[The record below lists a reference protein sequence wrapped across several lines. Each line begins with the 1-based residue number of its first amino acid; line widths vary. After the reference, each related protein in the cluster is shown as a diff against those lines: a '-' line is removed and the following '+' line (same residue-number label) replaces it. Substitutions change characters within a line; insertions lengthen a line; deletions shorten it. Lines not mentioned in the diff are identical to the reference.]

1 MDDPVTGF
9 ISGSLPVS
17 LSRRLW
23 RACVHFLWMSKWL
36 FLLIALGV
44 VGSCQSQ
51 SQSFLWVAGSIPS
64 GSQPTSVSCPGPST
78 CFVVGQN
85 GLILLTQNGGLTYQ
99 PLDFVNGGFAL
110 ANFNLTSISC
120 PSTLICYI
128 VGNQGLIAQTLD
140 GGATFQVTNETVN
153 GNLTLNSVSCQTVT
167 TPACVAVGSNN
178 SMYILPIL
186 SGAWTAVLN
195 SSSSGVGPANYGQVA
210 ISGSTIL
217 ISAQTTSG
225 QGIPGLV
232 VSSDSGVTF
241 QFSPISQADA
251 PQGISGVACQLSG
264 TCIAVGPGAVLQ
276 SQLSTLSWY
285 PVAIPQSFSQP
296 AGFLQ
301 EVSPDPSGS
310 FWLTGSSGTL
320 IYLSNGVSQTST
332 GNGLWIFELQTL
344 PGSGISETVGQ
355 VGCSGSYSCIAAVY
369 SLSVN
374 GSVYETGAQ
383 ISGQSSLQTP

>member
-1 MDDPVTGF
+1 MSAPARGWLSGF
-9 ISGSLPVS
+9 SPPPFSRCWVGLAF
-17 LSRRLW
+17 LSIL
-23 RACVHFLWMSKWL
+23 V
-36 FLLIALGV
+36 
-44 VGSCQSQ
+44 SCQSQ
-51 SQSFLWVAGSIPS
+51 SQSFLWVSGSIPT
-64 GSQPTSVSCPGPST
+64 GSQPTAVSCPGPST

-85 GLILLTQNGGLTYQ
+85 GLILLTQNGGFTYV

-140 GGATFQVTNETVN
+140 GGSTFQVTNETVN

-178 SMYILPIL
+178 SMYVLPIL
-186 SGAWTAVLN
+186 AGAWTPVLN
-195 SSSSGVGPANYGQVA
+195 SGSSGVGPANYGEVV

-217 ISAQTTSG
+217 ISAQTTTG

-241 QFSPISQADA
+241 QFSPISQTEA

-264 TCIAVGPGAVLQ
+264 ICIAVGPGAVLQ
-276 SQLSTLSWY
+276 SQLTVLSWY
-285 PVAIPQSFSQP
+285 PVVIPQAFSQQ
-296 AGFLQ
+296 AGFLE

-320 IYLSNGVSQTST
+320 IYLSNGLSQTST
-332 GNGLWIFELQTL
+332 GNNLWSFELQSL
-344 PGSGISETVGQ
+344 PGATISDTVGE
-355 VGCSGSYSCIAAVY
+355 VGCSGSYSCISAVY
-369 SLSVN
+369 SLSQN
-374 GSVYETGAQ
+374 GAVYETGAQ
-383 ISGQSSLQTP
+383 ISGQSGLQTP

>member
-1 MDDPVTGF
+1 MEIGAN
-9 ISGSLPVS
+9 G
-17 LSRRLW
+17 RW
-23 RACVHFLWMSKWL
+23 RFSVRPLVMARWS
-36 FLLIALGV
+36 V
-44 VGSCQSQ
+44 VWAFWAILVSCQSQ
-51 SQSFLWVAGSIPS
+51 SQSFLWVAGSISP
-64 GSQPTSVSCPGPST
+64 GAQPTSVSCPGPST

-85 GLILLTQNGGLTYQ
+85 GLILLTQNGGLTYS

-140 GGATFQVTNETVN
+140 GGSTFQITNETVN

-178 SMYILPIL
+178 SMYVLPIL
-186 SGAWTAVLN
+186 AGAWTPVLT
-195 SSSSGVGPANYGQVA
+195 SASSGVGPANYGQVS

-217 ISAQTTSG
+217 IAAQTTTG

-241 QFSPISQADA
+241 QFSPISQTEA
-251 PQGISGVACQLSG
+251 PQGISGVACGLSG

-276 SQLSTLSWY
+276 DQLPALTWY
-285 PVAIPQSFSQP
+285 PVAIPQSLSQQT
-296 AGFLQ
+296 GFLE

-320 IYLSNGVSQTST
+320 IYLSNGLSQTST
-332 GNGLWIFELQTL
+332 GNGLWAFELQTL
-344 PGSGISETVGQ
+344 PGSGISDTVGE
-355 VGCSGSYSCIAAVY
+355 VGCSGSYSCVAAVY
-369 SLSVN
+369 SLSEN
-374 GSVYETGAQ
+374 GALYETGAQ
-383 ISGQSSLQTP
+383 ISGQAGLQTP

>member
-23 RACVHFLWMSKWL
+23 RACVRFLWMSKWL

-186 SGAWTAVLN
+186 SGAWTRR
-195 SSSSGVGPANYGQVA
+195 
-210 ISGSTIL
+210 
-217 ISAQTTSG
+217 
-225 QGIPGLV
+225 
-232 VSSDSGVTF
+232 
-241 QFSPISQADA
+241 
-251 PQGISGVACQLSG
+251 
-264 TCIAVGPGAVLQ
+264 
-276 SQLSTLSWY
+276 
-285 PVAIPQSFSQP
+285 
-296 AGFLQ
+296 
-301 EVSPDPSGS
+301 
-310 FWLTGSSGTL
+310 
-320 IYLSNGVSQTST
+320 
-332 GNGLWIFELQTL
+332 
-344 PGSGISETVGQ
+344 
-355 VGCSGSYSCIAAVY
+355 
-369 SLSVN
+369 
-374 GSVYETGAQ
+374 
-383 ISGQSSLQTP
+383 